1 MKMIKFGI
9 VLVAICSMYSMTL
22 GQSGISSS
30 CTNVL
35 VTLSP
40 CLNYITGNS
49 TSPSTSCCTQLGT
62 VVKSSPECL
71 CEVVNSGGGS
81 MAAGLNINQ
90 TQALYL
96 PNACNVKTPPL
107 TSCSKASVS
116 SPSQSPVGTSPTT
129 TTPSSVS
136 SGSKTTPT
144 TQGDSS
150 DASMSKL
157 PYFALIMALLFVAS
171 HSLTTFTSV

>member
-1 MKMIKFGI
+1 MKMINFAI
-9 VLVAICSMYSMTL
+9 VLVAICSLYSMAL
-22 GQSGISSS
+22 AQSGITSS
-30 CTNVL
+30 CTSVL

-49 TSPSTSCCTQLGT
+49 TSPSTSCCTQLAT

-96 PNACNVKTPPL
+96 PNACNVKTPSL
-107 TSCSKASVS
+107 TSCSKASAS
-116 SPSQSPVGTSPTT
+116 TPSQSPVGTSPTT

-144 TQGDSS
+144 TQGDASE
-150 DASMSKL
+150 ASMSKL
-157 PYFALIMALLFVAS
+157 PHFGLIMAFLFLAS
-171 HSLTTFTSV
+171 HAV